1 MFPNRMSRGLPS
13 YMLLLLITLIY
24 TVTAAP
30 LNSSGGLDSFIPSC
44 AIQCFDSFL
53 NISYGD
59 QTARTLA
66 ALCPLIGAYG
76 FTIGEAAVQ
85 CLVAERAAGACSSE
99 IASSRSN
106 NDWMTI

>member
-1 MFPNRMSRGLPS
+1 
-13 YMLLLLITLIY
+13 MLLLLITLIY

-30 LNSSGGLDSFIPSC
+30 LSSSASLDSFVPSC

-59 QTARTLA
+59 KTARTLE

-85 CLVAERAAGACSSE
+85 CLVAERAAGACSNQV
-99 IASSRSN
+99 ASSRF
-106 NDWMTI
+106 NDGCMIIWTRS

>member
-1 MFPNRMSRGLPS
+1 
-13 YMLLLLITLIY
+13 MLLLFIALIY

-30 LNSSGGLDSFIPSC
+30 LNSAGGLDSFVPSC

-59 QTARTLA
+59 HTARTLA
-66 ALCPLIGAYG
+66 ELCPLIGAYG

-85 CLVAERAAGACSSE
+85 CLVAERAAGACSNQV
-99 IASSRSN
+99 ANSRSN
-106 NDWMTI
+106 DDWMIK

>member
-1 MFPNRMSRGLPS
+1 MSRGLPS
-13 YMLLLLITLIY
+13 SMLLLIIALIY

-30 LNSSGGLDSFIPSC
+30 LTSPGGLDSFIPSC

-59 QTARTLA
+59 RTARTLA

-85 CLVAERAAGACSSE
+85 CLVAERAAGACSNQV
-99 IASSRSN
+99 ASSRFQR
-106 NDWMTI
+106 